1 VAGALVV
8 RGLSKSFG
16 AFRAVEEVSLEVA
29 PGHVHSLIGP
39 NGAGKTTAFNC
50 ISGFLRAD
58 AGQVLLDGRD
68 VTGWPPHRL
77 VSAGM
82 ARTFQITKIFGE
94 LTVLEN
100 VALAA
105 RSRDGMNLQ
114 LWRRAREIGAAQERA
129 QEILHRLG
137 LAGRAESSAEHL
149 AHGEKRVLEI
159 AIALALRPAVLLLD
173 EPTAGMSSG
182 ETERIAAM
190 IRDLAAR
197 ASVLL
202 VEHDMEIVLGIS
214 DVVSVMTQGCIIASG
229 TPAEIGRNARV
240 QEAYLGTADARS
252 VPC

>member
-1 VAGALVV
+1 MAGALVI

-16 AFRAVEEVSLEVA
+16 AFRAVEAVSLEVA

-50 ISGFLRAD
+50 VSGFLRPD
-58 AGQVLLDGRD
+58 AGQVFLDGRE
-68 VTGWPPHRL
+68 VTGWAPHRL
-77 VSAGM
+77 VAAGM
-82 ARTFQITKIFGE
+82 ARTFQITRIFGE

-105 RSRDGMNLQ
+105 RSREGRNLEM
-114 LWRRAREIGAAQERA
+114 WRRAHDVATAQARA
-129 QEILHRLG
+129 LDVLAMLG
-137 LAGRAESSAEHL
+137 LAERAGANAEHL

-159 AIALALRPAVLLLD
+159 AIALALEPSVLLLD

-182 ETERIAAM
+182 ETERIAAL
-190 IRDLAAR
+190 IRGLAAR

-214 DVVSVMTQGCIIASG
+214 DVVTVMTQGAVIASG
-229 TPAEIGRNARV
+229 APSEISRDARV
-240 QEAYLGTADARS
+240 QEAYLGAAAES
-252 VPC
+252 A